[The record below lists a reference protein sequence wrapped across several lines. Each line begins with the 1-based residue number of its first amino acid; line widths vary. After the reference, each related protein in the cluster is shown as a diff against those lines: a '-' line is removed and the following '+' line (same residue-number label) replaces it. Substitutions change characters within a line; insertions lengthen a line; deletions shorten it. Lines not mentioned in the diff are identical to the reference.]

1 MVGEKAKNDSLLSV
15 DLLNVKES
23 IVLIHGGYLAA
34 FLRHFP
40 WLRPDWKPR
49 LGDLIIPP

>member
-1 MVGEKAKNDSLLSV
+1 MIFSTAQNDSLLSV

-23 IVLIHGGYLAA
+23 IVLTHGDYIAA

-40 WLRPDWKPR
+40 
-49 LGDLIIPP
+49 

>member
-1 MVGEKAKNDSLLSV
+1 MGCDTVWAENDAMLSV

-23 IVLIHGGYLAA
+23 IVLIHGDYIAA

-40 WLRPDWKPR
+40 
-49 LGDLIIPP
+49 